1 MHHDRSIK
9 PVGKSVRMPGNLDRG
24 PVEFKSHISSH
35 DGEIMAI
42 ATRDVV
48 SVQPSMSII
57 AAVETMTRCG
67 FRRLPVIDAGS
78 RKLRGIVTSGDIINF
93 LGGGDKYNLVKV
105 KHDGNLLAAI
115 NESVR
120 TIMTPKMTT
129 LPESST
135 IAHAVEIIISRMVG
149 GIPIVGH
156 DDTME
161 GIVTE
166 RDVMKTLAHEISD
179 LCVEDIMSTSLRVT
193 SPDAL
198 IGAVTRDMTRHR
210 YRRLPVVTDD
220 VLYGII
226 TTTDIVRYIG
236 EKKVFSGMETG
247 DVKEVMSLSVRNLIS
262 GKLFTTVP
270 ERNVNDA
277 AREMFERN
285 VGALPVIEDAKLIG
299 LVTEFDL
306 VKAFAQGRS
315 G

>member
-24 PVEFKSHISSH
+24 PVEFKSHISSQE
-35 DGEIMAI
+35 GEIMAI

-105 KHDGNLLAAI
+105 KHEGNLLAAI

-120 TIMTPKMTT
+120 TIMTPHMTT

-135 IAHAVEIIISRMVG
+135 IAHAVEIIISKMVG

-156 DDTME
+156 NDTME

-166 RDVMKTLAHEISD
+166 RDVMKTLAHETSD
-179 LCVEDIMSTSLRVT
+179 LCVEDIMSTALRVT

-210 YRRLPVVTDD
+210 YRRLPVVSDD

-226 TTTDIVRYIG
+226 TTTDIVRYLG
-236 EKKVFSGMETG
+236 DRKVFSGMQTG

-270 ERNVNDA
+270 EKNVNDV

-285 VGALPVIEDAKLIG
+285 VGALPVIEDARLIG

-306 VKAFAQGRS
+306 VKAFARGKP

>member
-1 MHHDRSIK
+1 MRQQDRSVK
-9 PVGKSVRMPGNLDRG
+9 PIDKSQRMPGRLDRG
-24 PVEFKSHISSH
+24 PVEFKSHLASEE
-35 DGEIMAI
+35 GEIMAI

-48 SVQPSMSII
+48 SVPPSMSIM
-57 AAVETMTRCG
+57 AAVETMTHCG

-105 KHDGNLLAAI
+105 KHKGNLIAAI
-115 NESVR
+115 NESIR
-120 TIMTPKMTT
+120 EIMTTKMTT
-129 LPESST
+129 LPDTAS
-135 IAHAVEIIISRMVG
+135 IADALDIIKEKMVG

-156 DDTME
+156 DERVE

-166 RDVMKTLAHEISD
+166 RDVMKTLANENSN
-179 LCVEDIMSTSLRVT
+179 LCVEDIMSTALRVT
-193 SPDAL
+193 SPDAP

-220 VLYGII
+220 VLFGII
-226 TTTDIVRYIG
+226 TTTDIVRYLG
-236 EKKVFSGMETG
+236 DRKVFSRLETG
-247 DVKEVMSLSVRNLIS
+247 NVTEIMSLPVRNLVS
-262 GKLFTTVP
+262 GRLYTTTP
-270 ERNVNDA
+270 GRNVNEV

-306 VKAFAQGRS
+306 VKAFSRES
-315 G
+315 